1 MPTYEYKC
9 AKCGLLFELVQRMSD
24 APISTCGTCGGKV
37 KRLIGTGAGIIFKG
51 SGYYCTDFKTKT
63 GTPDTPPPKPSAVS
77 PSPAKTSAT
86 SSTPA
91 TPASPA
97 KPAGSPVGP
106 SE

>member
-9 AKCGLLFELVQRMSD
+9 TKCGILFELVQRMSD
-24 APISTCGTCGGKV
+24 APISTCGECGGKV

-63 GTPDTPPPKPSAVS
+63 GTPDTPPPKPAAAAASPGKSAV
-77 PSPAKTSAT
+77 PAA
-86 SSTPA
+86 PA
-91 TPASPA
+91 APA
-97 KPAGSPVGP
+97 KPAGSPVGR